1 MKKISQ
7 KEYQKLFYQKDHKY
21 LIPKVSNYTNKLSG
35 LLVSS
40 LNLKPNDD
48 ILEIGCGM
56 GRFTLPLLEKS
67 LRITG
72 IDLSLDML
80 ERLRKFAGK
89 NPNLTLIKGDV
100 DKLSSFTNKK
110 FDAIIGFFILHH
122 LENLD
127 KSFESI
133 HRRLKKNG
141 QVGFIEPNL
150 FNPLYYFQ
158 FAFSKDMSWE
168 GEKGILNMTK
178 ANITKKLSN
187 NGFEVT
193 NFKYFGFFPPF
204 IVNSRIGFYLNNF
217 AEKIMPIKS
226 LLPFILIT
234 AKFK

>member
-7 KEYQKLFYQKDHKY
+7 KEYQKLLYQKDHQY
-21 LIPKVSNYTNKLSG
+21 LIPKLSNYTNKLSG
-35 LLVSS
+35 LLASS

-48 ILEIGCGM
+48 ILEIGVGM
-56 GRFTLPLLEKS
+56 GRFTFSLLEKG
-67 LRITG
+67 LKITG
-72 IDLSLDML
+72 IDLSEDML
-80 ERLRKFAGK
+80 ERFRKFAGK

-100 DKLSSFTNKK
+100 EKLSNFTNKK

-150 FNPLYYFQ
+150 FNLLYYLQ
-158 FAFSKDMSWE
+158 FTLSKDMSWE

-178 ANITKKLSN
+178 ANITRKLSD

-193 NFKYFGFFPPF
+193 NFRYFGFFPPF
-204 IVNSRIGFYLNNF
+204 IVNSRIGFYLDNF
-217 AEKIMPIKS
+217 AEKIMPIKP
-226 LLPFILIT
+226 LLPFLLMT
-234 AKFK
+234 AKAK

>member
-7 KEYQKLFYQKDHKY
+7 KEYQKLLYQKDHQY
-21 LIPKVSNYTNKLSG
+21 LIPKVSNYTNKLSEN
-35 LLVSS
+35 LSSS
-40 LNLKPNDD
+40 LDLKIDDD

-56 GRFTLPLLEKS
+56 GRFTLPLLESGLK
-67 LRITG
+67 ITG
-72 IDLSLDML
+72 LDLSLDML

-89 NPNLTLIKGDV
+89 NPNLNLIKGDV

-110 FDAIIGFFILHH
+110 FDTIIGFFILHH

-133 HRRLKKNG
+133 RASLKKNG

-150 FNPLYYFQ
+150 FNLLYYFQ

-168 GEKGILNMTK
+168 GEKGILNMTRS
-178 ANITKKLSN
+178 NINKKLSN

-204 IVNSRIGFYLNNF
+204 IVNSRIGFYLDNL
-217 AEKIMPIKS
+217 AEKIMPIKP
-226 LLPFILIT
+226 LLPFLLIT
-234 AKFK
+234 GKFK